1 MSNSKILPFDCNIV
15 YSLDCRVS
23 CRLGII
29 QTSSNGQAWLA
40 THLDVLMSNN
50 LDINFG
56 SGIYVAQMNYY
67 DDILDTR
74 EIDLWSSEPDKIIDI
89 IIEQIDR
96 NNYILI
102 DLYWHDQ
109 FPEEVQNPRT
119 HSSTIIGYDKTKKVL
134 YTVSLKNNKY
144 IMWDISYD
152 LFIKLYKDAIKQYLY
167 DPDSKTLRQM
177 FYFTITSISVKK
189 DISTDNYIFSAIVN
203 KLGHEEGGA
212 CIEVT
217 RHKADKS
224 LDNVTKFYTG
234 TSCILGVIEYIRAI
248 LDSENIA
255 DHYVKIPYIVR
266 TLYGLSEHRNIILM
280 TMGWIIK
287 ALNCEDVD
295 VIEQFDSYKAVPK
308 EMESIS
314 MLVQKY
320 YVTKDVDILKRV
332 IAKLESQFEHEK
344 TILKNFVDNSFAYY
358 KKYNGYDEYV
368 NRLN

>member
-1 MSNSKILPFDCNIV
+1 MSNSKILPFDCNVV

-29 QTSSNGQAWLA
+29 QVSSNGQAWLA

-217 RHKADKS
+217 RQKADKS
-224 LDNVTKFYTG
+224 LDNATRFYTG
-234 TSCILGVIEYIRAI
+234 TSCILGVIEYIQTI
-248 LDSENIA
+248 LDSKNIA

-287 ALNCEDVD
+287 ALNCEDVA

-320 YVTKDVDILKRV
+320 YVTKDVDILKLV
-332 IAKLESQFEHEK
+332 VAKLESQFEHEK

>member
-1 MSNSKILPFDCNIV
+1 MSNSKILPFDCNVV

-29 QTSSNGQAWLA
+29 QASSNGQAWLA

-189 DISTDNYIFSAIVN
+189 DISTDNFQ
-203 KLGHEEGGA
+203 
-212 CIEVT
+212 C
-217 RHKADKS
+217 
-224 LDNVTKFYTG
+224 
-234 TSCILGVIEYIRAI
+234 
-248 LDSENIA
+248 
-255 DHYVKIPYIVR
+255 
-266 TLYGLSEHRNIILM
+266 
-280 TMGWIIK
+280 
-287 ALNCEDVD
+287 
-295 VIEQFDSYKAVPK
+295 
-308 EMESIS
+308 
-314 MLVQKY
+314 
-320 YVTKDVDILKRV
+320 
-332 IAKLESQFEHEK
+332 
-344 TILKNFVDNSFAYY
+344 NS
-358 KKYNGYDEYV
+358 K
-368 NRLN
+368 

>member
-1 MSNSKILPFDCNIV
+1 MSNLKILPFDCNVV

-29 QTSSNGQAWLA
+29 QASSNGQAWLA

-177 FYFTITSISVKK
+177 FYFTITSIFVKK

-217 RHKADKS
+217 RQKADKS
-224 LDNVTKFYTG
+224 LDNATRFYTG
-234 TSCILGVIEYIRAI
+234 TSCILGVIEYRR
-248 LDSENIA
+248 D
-255 DHYVKIPYIVR
+255 PP
-266 TLYGLSEHRNIILM
+266 HRRPM
-280 TMGWIIK
+280 HS
-287 ALNCEDVD
+287 A
-295 VIEQFDSYKAVPK
+295 
-308 EMESIS
+308 
-314 MLVQKY
+314 
-320 YVTKDVDILKRV
+320 
-332 IAKLESQFEHEK
+332 
-344 TILKNFVDNSFAYY
+344 
-358 KKYNGYDEYV
+358 
-368 NRLN
+368 RLWTRRGFQRCA